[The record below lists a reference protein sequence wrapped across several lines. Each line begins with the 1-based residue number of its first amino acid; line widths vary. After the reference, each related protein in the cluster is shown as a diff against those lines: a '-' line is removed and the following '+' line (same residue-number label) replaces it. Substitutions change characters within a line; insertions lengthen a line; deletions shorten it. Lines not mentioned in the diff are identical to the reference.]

1 MTWLSFKSRCYLKT
15 NDNTNPFRKQILG
28 ELNVDL
34 TNMGIAAKDA
44 AFHLATASTAQKN
57 KALAIIADELEANSE
72 VILAAN
78 AKDIELGR
86 EAGLT
91 DALLDRLLLN
101 EERLTGIANDVR
113 NVISLNDP
121 VGSEIDSKVLENGM
135 ALSRRRVPLGVVGVI
150 YEARP
155 NVTIDI
161 AALCLKTG
169 NASILRGGKETFFS
183 NMELVKVIQSA
194 LEKAELPAASVQY
207 IEKPDRELVAQLL
220 KLDEYVDMIIPR
232 GGAGLHKMCQ
242 ENSTI
247 PVIIG
252 GFGISHIFID
262 ESADLERSLNVVENS
277 KVQRPSACNALDT
290 LLVHKAVAEEFLPK
304 LVERLNGKVALV
316 SDASAKPLVAN
327 AADVRDA
334 QEGDFDTEWLSYTL
348 GVKVVADVKEA
359 IDHMRVHNASHSDAI
374 MTNSLQNSELF
385 INSVGSAAVYV
396 NASTRFTD
404 GAQFGLGAE
413 VAVSTQK
420 LHARGPMGL
429 EELTSYKWVGKA
441 DYLIRS

>member
-1 MTWLSFKSRCYLKT
+1 M
-15 NDNTNPFRKQILG
+15 
-28 ELNVDL
+28 DL
-34 TNMGIAAKDA
+34 TNIGKAAKDA
-44 AFHLATASTAQKN
+44 AFELATASTAQKN
-57 KALAIIADELEANSE
+57 QALAIIADELEANSAA
-72 VILAAN
+72 ILAAN

-101 EERLTGIANDVR
+101 EERLMGIANDVR

-135 ALSRRRVPLGVVGVI
+135 SLSRRRVPLGVVGVI

-194 LEKAELPAASVQY
+194 LAKANLPAASVQY
-207 IEKPDRELVAQLL
+207 IEKPDRELVSQLL
-220 KLDEYVDMIIPR
+220 KLDDYVDMIIPR
-232 GGAGLHKMCQ
+232 GGAGLHKMCK

-252 GFGISHIFID
+252 GFGISHIFVD
-262 ESADLERSLNVVENS
+262 ESADLEKSLNVVENS
-277 KVQRPSACNALDT
+277 KVQRPSACNSLDT
-290 LLVHKAVAEEFLPK
+290 LLVHEKVAAKFLPMIVERMSDKVTFVAEPK
-304 LVERLNGKVALV
+304 AKALM
-316 SDASAKPLVAN
+316 AQATQI
-327 AADVRDA
+327 RDA
-334 QEGDFDTEWLSYTL
+334 VEGDFDTEWLSYTL

-374 MTNSLQNSELF
+374 MTNSLINSELF

-396 NASTRFTD
+396 NAATRFTD

-441 DYLIRS
+441 NYLARS

>member
-1 MTWLSFKSRCYLKT
+1 
-15 NDNTNPFRKQILG
+15 
-28 ELNVDL
+28 
-34 TNMGIAAKDA
+34 MGIAAKDA

-57 KALAIIADELEANSE
+57 KALAIIADELEANAAT
-72 VILAAN
+72 ILEAN

-135 ALSRRRVPLGVVGVI
+135 SLSRRRVPLGVVGVI

-207 IEKPDRELVAQLL
+207 IEKPDRELVSQLL
-220 KLDEYVDMIIPR
+220 KLDDYVDMIIPR
-232 GGAGLHKMCQ
+232 GGAGLHKMCK

-252 GFGISHIFID
+252 GFGISHIFVD
-262 ESADLERSLNVVENS
+262 ESADLEKSVDVVENS
-277 KVQRPSACNALDT
+277 KVQRPSACNSLDT
-290 LLVHKAVAEEFLPK
+290 LLVHEAVAEAFLTK
-304 LVERLNGKVALV
+304 LTQRLAGKVTLV
-316 SDASAKPLVAN
+316 ADASAKSLLTGFEDQR
-327 AADVRDA
+327 DVV
-334 QEGDFDTEWLSYTL
+334 EGDFDTEWLSYTL
-348 GVKVVADVKEA
+348 GVKVVADVAEA

-374 MTNSLQNSELF
+374 MTNSLESSERF

-441 DYLIRS
+441 NYLVRG

>member
-1 MTWLSFKSRCYLKT
+1 M
-15 NDNTNPFRKQILG
+15 
-28 ELNVDL
+28 DL
-34 TNMGIAAKDA
+34 TNMGKAAKDA
-44 AFHLATASTAQKN
+44 AFELATASTAQKN
-57 KALAIIADELEANSE
+57 QALAIIADELEANSAA
-72 VILAAN
+72 ILAAN

-135 ALSRRRVPLGVVGVI
+135 SLSRRRVPLGVVGVI

-194 LEKAELPAASVQY
+194 LAKANLPAASVQY
-207 IEKPDRELVAQLL
+207 IEKPDRELVSQLL
-220 KLDEYVDMIIPR
+220 KLDDYVDMIIPR
-232 GGAGLHKMCQ
+232 GGAGLHKMCK

-252 GFGISHIFID
+252 GFGISHIFVD
-262 ESADLERSLNVVENS
+262 ESADLEKSLNVVENS
-277 KVQRPSACNALDT
+277 KVQRPSACNSLDT
-290 LLVHKAVAEEFLPK
+290 LLVHDKVAAKFLPMIVERMNDKVTFVAEPK
-304 LVERLNGKVALV
+304 AKALMTQ
-316 SDASAKPLVAN
+316 ATQI
-327 AADVRDA
+327 RDA
-334 QEGDFDTEWLSYTL
+334 AEGDFDTEWLSYTL
-348 GVKVVADVKEA
+348 GVKVVADVKDA
-359 IDHMRVHNASHSDAI
+359 IEHMRVHNASHSDAI
-374 MTNSLQNSELF
+374 MTNSLINSELF

-396 NASTRFTD
+396 NAATRFTD

-441 DYLIRS
+441 NYLARS